1 MSKLSESF
9 RFSEVKEV
17 IRMYKGYDASL
28 PKVFKVDGKIPLKFP
43 YLSIGRTGNQFIFL
57 KLDASFPSV

>member
-1 MSKLSESF
+1 
-9 RFSEVKEV
+9 
-17 IRMYKGYDASL
+17 MYKGYDASL